1 MAHLDTGE
9 PDGAKNN
16 KKQVRRHKWTYH
28 WFLFGWLA
36 HYLKNWL
43 IIILETLFSKK
54 KCGRLFERGDLI
66 EDLR

>member
-9 PDGAKNN
+9 PDGAKHN

-28 WFLFGWLA
+28 WFLFGWLTD
-36 HYLKNWL
+36 YLKNWL

-54 KCGRLFERGDLI
+54 NVGAYLKEGI
-66 EDLR
+66 